1 MEKTA
6 RIARKLSALAE
17 LGLER
22 VENYAVASDAV
33 RIDRRTHKLTCSRP
47 AMGTFVSISA
57 LARSRERAEEA
68 IGRAFEEMDRL
79 VKLLNRFDG
88 ASAVTYLNQQGR
100 LRGAPPEVSTVIQR
114 SLHYHE
120 LCGGAFDIS
129 VKPLIDL
136 FQRDLG
142 GATPG
147 EPGRRELAEALE
159 LVDSRNIEMAGRA
172 IDFKKPGMG
181 ITLDGIAKGYIVDR
195 VADVLSKH
203 RVRDFLI
210 NAGGDIRAAGT
221 KERKQPWTVAVQ
233 DPAKSGNFPDV
244 VHLRDACVATSGS
257 YEIYFDRERLF
268 HHLVSSRTGRSPDL
282 NTSVSIIAPSTMAAD
297 ALATSVFVMD
307 PHEAV
312 GFVESLPRCE
322 CLIID
327 RSGRQRRSSGWRSA
341 RHLNGDEAWS

>member
-1 MEKTA
+1 MDETA

-22 VENYAVASDAV
+22 VEDYGVASDAV
-33 RIDRRTHKLTCSRP
+33 RVDRRTHKVTGGRP
-47 AMGTFVSISA
+47 AMGTYVSISA
-57 LARSRERAEEA
+57 LARSRERAEQA
-68 IGRAFEEMDRL
+68 IGSAFQEMDRL

-100 LRGAPPEVSTVIQR
+100 LRDAAPEVSTVIER

-120 LCGGAFDIS
+120 ICAGAFDIS
-129 VKPLIDL
+129 VKPLLDL
-136 FQRDLG
+136 FQKDPS
-142 GATPG
+142 GATAG
-147 EPGRRELAEALE
+147 EPGRRELAAALE
-159 LVDSRNIEMAGRA
+159 LVGSRDIEMTGRT
-172 IDFKKPGMG
+172 IGFKKAGMG

-195 VADVLSKH
+195 MAAVLSKH
-203 RVRDFLI
+203 RVTDYLI
-210 NAGGDIRAAGT
+210 NAGGDIRAAGR
-221 KERKQPWTVAVQ
+221 KEKRQPWTVAVQ
-233 DPAKSGNFPDV
+233 DPAKSGDFPDV

-282 NTSVSIIAPSTMAAD
+282 NTSVSIIAPTTMAAD
-297 ALATSVFVMD
+297 ALATSVFVME

-327 RSGRQRRSSGWRSA
+327 KDGCQRRSSGWRSA
-341 RHLNGDEAWS
+341 RHLSGDEAWS

>member
-1 MEKTA
+1 MDETA

-22 VENYAVASDAV
+22 VEDHAVASDAV
-33 RIDRRTHKLTCSRP
+33 RVDRRTHKVTGGRP
-47 AMGTFVSISA
+47 AMGTYVSISA
-57 LARSRERAEEA
+57 LARSRERAEQA
-68 IGRAFEEMDRL
+68 IGSAFQEMDRL

-88 ASAVTYLNQQGR
+88 ASAVTCLNQQGR
-100 LRGAPPEVSTVIQR
+100 LRDAPPEVSTVIER

-120 LCGGAFDIS
+120 ICAGAFDIS
-129 VKPLIDL
+129 VKPLLDL
-136 FQRDLG
+136 FQKDPS
-142 GATPG
+142 GATG
-147 EPGRRELAEALE
+147 DEPDRRELASALE
-159 LVDSRNIEMAGRA
+159 LVGSRDIEMTGRTIGFRKA
-172 IDFKKPGMG
+172 GMG

-195 VADVLSKH
+195 MAAVLSKH
-203 RVRDFLI
+203 RVTDYLI

-221 KERKQPWTVAVQ
+221 KEKRRPWTVAVQ
-233 DPAKSGNFPDV
+233 DPAKAGDFPDV

-268 HHLVSSRTGRSPDL
+268 HHLVSSRTGRSPNL
-282 NTSVSIIAPSTMAAD
+282 NTSVSVIAPTTMAAD

-327 RSGRQRRSSGWRSA
+327 KDGYQRRSSGWRSA
-341 RHLNGDEAWS
+341 RYLNEDEAWS

>member
-1 MEKTA
+1 MEEAA

-33 RIDRRTHKLTCSRP
+33 RIDRRTYKVTCSRP
-47 AMGTFVSISA
+47 AMGTFVSISV
-57 LARSRERAEEA
+57 LARSQERAEEA
-68 IGRAFEEMDRL
+68 IGLAFQEMDRL

-88 ASAVTYLNQQGR
+88 ASAVSYLNQGGG
-100 LRGAPPEVSTVIQR
+100 LRYAPPEVCTVIGR

-120 LCGGAFDIS
+120 ICAGAFDIS

-136 FQRDLG
+136 FQRDLS
-142 GATPG
+142 GATPA

-159 LVDSRNIEMAGRA
+159 LVGSRDIELAGRT
-172 IDFKKPGMG
+172 IGFKKSGMG

-195 VADVLSKH
+195 MADVLTRH
-203 RVRDFLI
+203 RVRDYLI

-221 KERKQPWTVAVQ
+221 KEAKQPWTVAVQ
-233 DPAKSGNFPDV
+233 DPAKRGNFPDV
-244 VHLRDACVATSGS
+244 VHLRDAGVATSGS

-282 NTSVSIIAPSTMAAD
+282 NASVSIIAPTTMAAD

-307 PHEAV
+307 PAEAI

-322 CLIID
+322 CLILEKD
-327 RSGRQRRSSGWRSA
+327 GHQRRSSGWKSA
-341 RHLNGDEAWS
+341 PHPNGDEAWS

>member
-1 MEKTA
+1 MEEAA

-33 RIDRRTHKLTCSRP
+33 RVDRRTHKVTGGRP
-47 AMGTFVSISA
+47 AMGTYVSISA
-57 LARSRERAEEA
+57 LARSRQRAEEA
-68 IGRAFEEMDRL
+68 IGRAFQEMDRL
-79 VKLLNRFDG
+79 VKLFNRFDG

-100 LRGAPPEVSTVIQR
+100 LRDAPPEVSTVIER

-120 LCGGAFDIS
+120 ICAGAFDIS
-129 VKPLIDL
+129 VKPLLDL
-136 FQRDLG
+136 FQSEAG
-142 GATPG
+142 GAMAV
-147 EPGRRELAEALE
+147 EPDLRELAAALE
-159 LVDSRNIEMAGRA
+159 LVDSRDIEMTGRT
-172 IDFKKPGMG
+172 IGFKKTGMG
-181 ITLDGIAKGYIVDR
+181 VTLDGIAKGYIVDR
-195 VADVLSKH
+195 MAAVLSKH
-203 RVRDFLI
+203 RVTDYLI

-221 KERKQPWTVAVQ
+221 KEKRQAWTVAVQ

-307 PHEAV
+307 PNEAL

-327 RSGRQRRSSGWRSA
+327 KDGSQRRSSGWKSA
-341 RHLNGDEAWS
+341 HHLNADEAWS

>member
-1 MEKTA
+1 MEEAA

-22 VENYAVASDAV
+22 VENNAVASDAV
-33 RIDRRTHKLTCSRP
+33 RVDRRTHKVTGGRP
-47 AMGTFVSISA
+47 AMGTYVSISA
-57 LARSRERAEEA
+57 LARSRDRAQEA
-68 IGRAFEEMDRL
+68 IGRAFREMDRL

-100 LRGAPPEVSTVIQR
+100 LRGAPSEVATVIEH
-114 SLHYHE
+114 SLRYHE
-120 LCGGAFDIS
+120 ICAGAFDIS

-136 FQRDLG
+136 FQRELG
-142 GATPG
+142 GSSPA
-147 EPGRRELAEALE
+147 EPSRHELAEALE
-159 LVDSRNIEMAGRA
+159 LVGSRDIELAGGTIGFR
-172 IDFKKPGMG
+172 KQGMG

-195 VADVLSKH
+195 MAAVLSRH
-203 RVRDFLI
+203 RVKDYLI
-210 NAGGDIRAAGT
+210 DAGGDIRAAGT
-221 KERKQPWTVAVQ
+221 KEKRQPWTVAVQ
-233 DPAKSGNFPDV
+233 DPAKRGNFPDV
-244 VHLRDACVATSGS
+244 VDLRDACVATSGS

-312 GFVESLPRCE
+312 GLVESLPRCE

-327 RSGRQRRSSGWRSA
+327 RDGRQRRSSGWRSA
-341 RHLNGDEAWS
+341 RHLNGHEALS